1 MLVVDPQ
8 EQTVFADGVEL
19 SGFPALAN
27 LWALTIG
34 RTATPGPRMIVFELI
49 CAEQHRFEGWFAS
62 GEAFELQRDAGMVS
76 CPVCSTGDVTKLPAA
91 RIRRGVGERSAGPNP
106 APEGTASRTADP
118 QQQMVAML
126 TNLVDH
132 VLQTTEDVGKAFPEE
147 ARRIHR
153 ELAPRRGIRGTA
165 TPEESE
171 DLRQE
176 GIPVFSLPIP
186 PRDDWQ

>member
-1 MLVVDPQ
+1 
-8 EQTVFADGVEL
+8 
-19 SGFPALAN
+19 
-27 LWALTIG
+27 
-34 RTATPGPRMIVFELI
+34 MIVFELI

-91 RIRRGVGERSAGPNP
+91 RIRRGSERAGSPTPIHEGAASRSGGPHAQSAGQ
-106 APEGTASRTADP
+106 

-132 VLQTTEDVGKAFPEE
+132 VLQNTEDVGKAFAEE

-153 ELAPRRGIRGTA
+153 DSAPSRGIRGTA
-165 TPEESE
+165 TREEAE

-186 PRDDWQ
+186 PRDDWH

>member
-1 MLVVDPQ
+1 
-8 EQTVFADGVEL
+8 
-19 SGFPALAN
+19 
-27 LWALTIG
+27 
-34 RTATPGPRMIVFELI
+34 MIVFELI

-62 GEAFELQRDAGMVS
+62 GEAFELQRDAGIVS

-91 RIRRGVGERSAGPNP
+91 RIRRGVGERAAGPDPSPGTPSRSAG
-106 APEGTASRTADP
+106 P

-147 ARRIHR
+147 ARRIHQDLSR
-153 ELAPRRGIRGTA
+153 SRGIRGTA
-165 TPEESE
+165 TPEEAE

-176 GIPVFSLPIP
+176 GIPVFTLPIP
-186 PRDDWQ
+186 PRDDWH